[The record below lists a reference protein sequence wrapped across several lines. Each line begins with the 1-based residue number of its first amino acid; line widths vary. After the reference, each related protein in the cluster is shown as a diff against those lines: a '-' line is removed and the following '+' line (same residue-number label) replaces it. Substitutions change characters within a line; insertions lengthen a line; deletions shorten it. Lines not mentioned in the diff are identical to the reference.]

1 MFELD
6 TDKQGPRIRVVG
18 IGGCGGNA
26 INSISKRGIHGVDLI
41 SMNPDMQDLER
52 NIAPNKI
59 QIGKSTTRG
68 LGAGSNPEIG
78 RRAAIE
84 ARDEIYRALKDSD
97 MVFITA
103 GMGGGTGTGAAPIV
117 ASILKGVDRDE
128 VKKDGSEEQSPLVV
142 AVVTKPFINEAKERM
157 RNAESGI
164 DELKKYVDA
173 LIVIPNEKLLA
184 ISDKNAGYL
193 ASFQKI
199 YDVLYDAIRGISEI
213 ITNPGFVNVDFADV
227 RTVLASRGDA
237 IIGTGIASGE
247 RRAAEAASAAISNPL
262 LEEVSLERVEG
273 ILVSIT
279 SGPSFGLHEY
289 DEIVKTVRG
298 VAKNGDDES
307 KVIVGVSI
315 DEKLE
320 KDVIVTVIAAGLNNR
335 PQPAPASTPDPRKRL
350 TLKEK
355 DKAKEQSWSIKDWRS
370 FDEPTFERNGINI
383 HLNKLEDEDRPDG
396 SSDKPAPKPGERPAF
411 LRKVMD

>member
-26 INSISKRGIHGVDLI
+26 INSIAKRGIHGVDLI
-41 SMNPDMQDLER
+41 SMNTDMQDLER
-52 NIAPNKI
+52 SVAPNKI

-68 LGAGSNPEIG
+68 LGAGANPDIG
-78 RRAAIE
+78 RRAALE

-97 MVFITA
+97 MVFLTA
-103 GMGGGTGTGAAPIV
+103 GMGGGTGTGAAPVV
-117 ASILKGVDRDE
+117 ASVLKGVDRDD
-128 VKKDGSEEQSPLVV
+128 VKKEGQEEHMPLIV
-142 AVVTKPFINEAKERM
+142 AVVTKPFNNEAKERM
-157 RNAESGI
+157 RNADAGI

-173 LIVIPNEKLLA
+173 LIVIPNEKLLT
-184 ISDKNAGYL
+184 ISDKSAGYL
-193 ASFQKI
+193 VSLQKI

-213 ITNPGFVNVDFADV
+213 ITKPGFVNVDFADV

-237 IIGTGIASGE
+237 IIGTGVGSGE
-247 RRAAEAASAAISNPL
+247 RRAAEAAAAAISNPL

-279 SGPSFGLHEY
+279 AGNNFALHEF

-315 DEKLE
+315 DDKMEKE
-320 KDVIVTVIAAGLNNR
+320 VIVTVIAAGLNHKN
-335 PQPAPASTPDPRKRL
+335 QPLPTPTPDPRKRL
-350 TLKEK
+350 ALKDRDKVK
-355 DKAKEQSWSIKDWRS
+355 DQTWSVKDWRS

-383 HLNKLEDEDRPDG
+383 HLNKLEEEDGTEPVN
-396 SSDKPAPKPGERPAF
+396 APKPGERPAF

>member
-1 MFELD
+1 VFELD

-26 INSISKRGIHGVDLI
+26 VNSIAKRGIHGVDLI
-41 SMNPDMQDLER
+41 SMNTDLQDLER
-52 NIAPNKI
+52 SVAPNKI
-59 QIGKSTTRG
+59 QIGKTTTRG
-68 LGAGSNPEIG
+68 LGAGSNPDIG
-78 RRAAIE
+78 RRAAVE
-84 ARDEIYRALKDSD
+84 AREEIHRALKDSD
-97 MVFITA
+97 MVFLTA
-103 GMGGGTGTGAAPIV
+103 GMGGGTGTGAAPVV
-117 ASILKGVDRDE
+117 ASILKGADRDD
-128 VKKDGSEEQSPLVV
+128 VKKEGQDERAPLIV

-157 RNAESGI
+157 RNAETGI
-164 DELKKYVDA
+164 EELKKYVDA
-173 LIVIPNEKLLA
+173 LIVIPNEKLLT
-184 ISDKNAGYL
+184 ISDKSAGYL
-193 ASFQKI
+193 ASLQKI

-213 ITNPGFVNVDFADV
+213 ITKPGFVNVDFADV

-279 SGPSFGLHEY
+279 AGNNFALHEF
-289 DEIVKTVRG
+289 DEIVKSVRS

-315 DEKLE
+315 DEKIE
-320 KDVIVTVIAAGLNNR
+320 KEVIVTVIAAGINNR
-335 PQPAPASTPDPRKRL
+335 TQPLPTSTPDPRKKL
-350 TLKEK
+350 MLKDRDKIK
-355 DKAKEQSWSIKDWRS
+355 DQTWSIKDWRS

-383 HLNKLEDEDRPDG
+383 HLNKMDEEIKDETILQ
-396 SSDKPAPKPGERPAF
+396 KPGERPAF

>member
-26 INSISKRGIHGVDLI
+26 VNSIAKRGIHGVDLI
-41 SMNPDMQDLER
+41 AVNTDLQDLER
-52 NIAPNKI
+52 SVSPNKI
-59 QIGKSTTRG
+59 QIGKTTTRG
-68 LGAGSNPEIG
+68 LGAGSNPEVG
-78 RRAAIE
+78 RRAAME

-97 MVFITA
+97 MVFLTG
-103 GMGGGTGTGAAPIV
+103 GMGGGTGTGAAPII
-117 ASILKGVDRDE
+117 ASILKGVDRDDI
-128 VKKDGSEEQSPLVV
+128 KKEGQEERVPLIV
-142 AVVTKPFINEAKERM
+142 AVVTKPFANEAKERM
-157 RNAESGI
+157 RNADVGI
-164 DELKKYVDA
+164 EELKKYVDA

-184 ISDKNAGYL
+184 TSDKSAGFL
-193 ASFQKI
+193 VSLQKI

-213 ITNPGFVNVDFADV
+213 ITKPGFVNVDFADV

-279 SGPSFGLHEY
+279 AGNNFSLHEF
-289 DEIVKTVRG
+289 DEIVRTVRS
-298 VAKNGDDES
+298 VAKNGDDET
-307 KVIVGVSI
+307 KIIVGVSVDDKI
-315 DEKLE
+315 DKE
-320 KDVIVTVIAAGLNNR
+320 VIVTVIAAGLNHNAL
-335 PQPAPASTPDPRKRL
+335 PLPTSSPDPRKRL
-350 TLKEK
+350 TVKEK
-355 DKAKEQSWSIKDWRS
+355 DIVKDQSWTIKDWRS

-383 HLNKLEDEDRPDG
+383 HLNKLDDG
-396 SSDKPAPKPGERPAF
+396 DGTDPNTKPGERPAF

>member
-6 TDKQGPRIRVVG
+6 TDRQGPRIRVVG

-26 INSISKRGIHGVDLI
+26 INSIAKRGIHGVDLI
-41 SMNPDMQDLER
+41 SMNTDMQDLER
-52 NIAPNKI
+52 SIAPNKI
-59 QIGKSTTRG
+59 QIGKNTTRG

-97 MVFITA
+97 MVFVTA
-103 GMGGGTGTGAAPIV
+103 GMGGGTGTGAAPVV
-117 ASILKGVDRDE
+117 ASILKGVDRDD
-128 VKKDGSEEQSPLVV
+128 VKKEGQENPAPLVV
-142 AVVTKPFINEAKERM
+142 AVVTKPFVNEAKERM
-157 RNAESGI
+157 HNADSGI
-164 DELKKYVDA
+164 EELKKYVDA
-173 LIVIPNEKLLA
+173 LIVIPNEKLLT
-184 ISDKNAGYL
+184 ISDKSAGYL
-193 ASFQKI
+193 ASLQKI

-213 ITNPGFVNVDFADV
+213 ITKPGFVNVDFADV

-237 IIGTGIASGE
+237 IIGTGIAGGE

-279 SGPSFGLHEY
+279 AGPNFGLHEY

-298 VAKNGDDES
+298 VAKNGDEET

-315 DEKLE
+315 DEKIE
-320 KDVIVTVIAAGLNNR
+320 KDVIVTVIAAGLNSR
-335 PQPAPASTPDPRKRL
+335 PQPLPTPTPDPRKRL
-350 TLKEK
+350 TLKDRERAK
-355 DKAKEQSWSIKDWRS
+355 DQTWSIKDWRS

-383 HLNKLEDEDRPDG
+383 HLNKLDEEEG
-396 SSDKPAPKPGERPAF
+396 STDTPAPKPGERPAF

>member
-41 SMNPDMQDLER
+41 SVNTDMQDLER
-52 NIAPNKI
+52 SIAPNKI
-59 QIGKSTTRG
+59 QIGKNTTRG

-103 GMGGGTGTGAAPIV
+103 GMGGGTGTGAAPVI

-128 VKKDGSEEQSPLVV
+128 VKKDGQEEHAPLVV
-142 AVVTKPFINEAKERM
+142 AVVTKPFTNEASERM
-157 RNAESGI
+157 RNADTGI
-164 DELKKYVDA
+164 EELKKYVDA
-173 LIVIPNEKLLA
+173 LIVIPNEKLLT
-184 ISDKNAGYL
+184 ISDKSAGYL
-193 ASFQKI
+193 ASLQKI

-213 ITNPGFVNVDFADV
+213 ITKPGFVNVDFADV

-237 IIGTGIASGE
+237 IIGTGIAGGD
-247 RRAAEAASAAISNPL
+247 RRAAEAAAAAISNPL

-279 SGPSFGLHEY
+279 AGTSFGLHEY

-298 VAKNGDDES
+298 VAKNGDDET

-315 DEKLE
+315 DEKIE
-320 KDVIVTVIAAGLNNR
+320 KDVIVTVIAAGLNSR
-335 PQPAPASTPDPRKRL
+335 PQPLPTPTPDPRRRL
-350 TLKEK
+350 TLKDRE
-355 DKAKEQSWSIKDWRS
+355 KAKDQTWSIKDWRS

-383 HLNKLEDEDRPDG
+383 HLNKLEDEGGPD
-396 SSDKPAPKPGERPAF
+396 DAPAPKPGERPAF

>member
-26 INSISKRGIHGVDLI
+26 INSIAKRGIHGVDLI
-41 SMNPDMQDLER
+41 SMNTDMQDLER
-52 NIAPNKI
+52 SVAPNKI

-68 LGAGSNPEIG
+68 LGAGSNPDIG

-128 VKKDGSEEQSPLVV
+128 VKNDGQEGQAPLVV

-157 RNAESGI
+157 RNADTGI
-164 DELKKYVDA
+164 EELKKYVDA

-184 ISDKNAGYL
+184 ISDKTAGYL
-193 ASFQKI
+193 ASLQKI

-213 ITNPGFVNVDFADV
+213 ITKPGFVNVDFADV

-237 IIGTGIASGE
+237 IIGTGVASGE
-247 RRAAEAASAAISNPL
+247 RRAAEAAAAAISNPL

-279 SGPSFGLHEY
+279 AGASFGLHEY

-315 DEKLE
+315 DEKIE
-320 KDVIVTVIAAGLNNR
+320 KDVIVTVIAAGLNSR
-335 PQPAPASTPDPRKRL
+335 PQPLPTPTPDPRKRL
-350 TLKEK
+350 TLKDR
-355 DKAKEQSWSIKDWRS
+355 DKAKEQSWSVKDWRS

-383 HLNKLEDEDRPDG
+383 HLNKLDEEEEPDNTP
-396 SSDKPAPKPGERPAF
+396 SPKPGERPAF

>member
-6 TDKQGPRIRVVG
+6 SDKQGPRIRVVG

-26 INSISKRGIHGVDLI
+26 VNSIAKRGIHGVDLI
-41 SMNPDMQDLER
+41 AVNTDLQDLER
-52 NIAPNKI
+52 NVSPNKI
-59 QIGKSTTRG
+59 QIGKTTTRG

-78 RRAAIE
+78 RRAAME
-84 ARDEIYRALKDSD
+84 ARDELQRALKDSD
-97 MVFITA
+97 MVFLTA
-103 GMGGGTGTGAAPIV
+103 GMGGGTGTGAAPVI
-117 ASILKGVDRDE
+117 ASILKGADRDDI
-128 VKKDGSEEQSPLVV
+128 KKENPDERVPLIV
-142 AVVTKPFINEAKERM
+142 AVVTKPFSNEAKERM
-157 RNAESGI
+157 RNANSGI

-184 ISDKNAGYL
+184 VSDKSAGFL
-193 ASFQKI
+193 VSFQKI

-213 ITNPGFVNVDFADV
+213 ITKPGFVNVDFADV

-247 RRAAEAASAAISNPL
+247 RRAAEAAAAAISNPL

-279 SGPSFGLHEY
+279 AGNNFALHEF
-289 DEIVKTVRG
+289 DEIVKTVRS
-298 VAKNGDDES
+298 VAKNGDDEC
-307 KVIVGVSI
+307 KIIVGVSV
-315 DEKLE
+315 DEKIE
-320 KDVIVTVIAAGLNNR
+320 KEVIVTVIAAGLNHNV
-335 PQPAPASTPDPRKRL
+335 QPLPTATPDPRKRL
-350 TLKEK
+350 TVKES
-355 DKAKEQSWSIKDWRS
+355 DKAKDQSWTIKDWRT

-383 HLNKLEDEDRPDG
+383 LLNKLEDGDVTVENT
-396 SSDKPAPKPGERPAF
+396 KPGERPAF

>member
-26 INSISKRGIHGVDLI
+26 VNSIAKRGIHGVDLI
-41 SMNPDMQDLER
+41 SMNTDTQDLER
-52 NIAPNKI
+52 SVAPNKI
-59 QIGKSTTRG
+59 QIGKTTTRG
-68 LGAGSNPEIG
+68 LGAGSNPDIG
-78 RRAAIE
+78 RRAALE
-84 ARDEIYRALKDSD
+84 AREEIHRALKDSD
-97 MVFITA
+97 MVFLTA

-117 ASILKGVDRDE
+117 ASILKGADRDE
-128 VKKDGSEEQSPLVV
+128 VKKEGQEEPTPLIV
-142 AVVTKPFINEAKERM
+142 AVVTKPFLNEAKERM
-157 RNAESGI
+157 RNADIGI
-164 DELKKYVDA
+164 EELKKYVDA
-173 LIVIPNEKLLA
+173 LIVIPNEKLLT
-184 ISDKNAGYL
+184 ISDKSAGYL
-193 ASFQKI
+193 ASLQKI

-213 ITNPGFVNVDFADV
+213 ITKPGFVNVDFADV

-237 IIGTGIASGE
+237 IIGTGVGSGE

-279 SGPSFGLHEY
+279 AGNNFALHEF
-289 DEIVKTVRG
+289 DEIVKTVRS
-298 VAKNGDDES
+298 VAKNGDDET

-315 DEKLE
+315 DEKIE
-320 KDVIVTVIAAGLNNR
+320 KEVIVTVIAAGLNHR
-335 PQPAPASTPDPRKRL
+335 TQPLPTPAPDPRKRL
-350 TLKEK
+350 ILKDKEK
-355 DKAKEQSWSIKDWRS
+355 VKDQTWSIKDWRS

-383 HLNKLEDEDRPDG
+383 HLNKLDEAEKDPLVL
-396 SSDKPAPKPGERPAF
+396 PKPGERPAF

>member
-6 TDKQGPRIRVVG
+6 TDRQGPRIRVVG

-26 INSISKRGIHGVDLI
+26 INSIAKRGIHGVDLI
-41 SMNPDMQDLER
+41 SMNTDMQDLER
-52 NIAPNKI
+52 SVAPNKI
-59 QIGKSTTRG
+59 QIGKNTTRG
-68 LGAGSNPEIG
+68 LGAGSNPDIG
-78 RRAAIE
+78 RRAALE
-84 ARDEIYRALKDSD
+84 ARDEIFRVLKDSD
-97 MVFITA
+97 MVFLTA
-103 GMGGGTGTGAAPIV
+103 GMGGGTGTGAAPVV
-117 ASILKGVDRDE
+117 ASILKGADRDD
-128 VKKDGSEEQSPLVV
+128 VKNDSQEEHSPLVV
-142 AVVTKPFINEAKERM
+142 AVVTRPFINEAKERM
-157 RNAESGI
+157 RNADGGI
-164 DELKKYVDA
+164 DELKKFVDA
-173 LIVIPNEKLLA
+173 LIVIPNEKLLV
-184 ISDKNAGYL
+184 ISDKTAGYL
-193 ASFQKI
+193 ASLQRI

-213 ITNPGFVNVDFADV
+213 ITKPGFVNVDFADV

-237 IIGTGIASGE
+237 IIGTGVANGE

-279 SGPSFGLHEY
+279 AGNNFSLHEF

-320 KDVIVTVIAAGLNNR
+320 KAVIVTVIAAGLNKR
-335 PQPAPASTPDPRKRL
+335 PEPMQPSTPDPRKRL
-350 TLKEK
+350 TLKDK
-355 DKAKEQSWSIKDWRS
+355 DKVKEQTWSVKDWRS
-370 FDEPTFERNGINI
+370 FDEPTFERSGINI
-383 HLNKLEDEDRPDG
+383 HLNKLEDGNGDEQPET
-396 SSDKPAPKPGERPAF
+396 PKPGERPAF

>member
-1 MFELD
+1 VFELD

-26 INSISKRGIHGVDLI
+26 INSIAKRGIHGVDLI
-41 SMNPDMQDLER
+41 SVNTDMQDLER
-52 NIAPNKI
+52 SIAPNKI
-59 QIGKSTTRG
+59 QIGKNTTRG
-68 LGAGSNPEIG
+68 LGAGSNPDIG

-97 MVFITA
+97 MVFLTA
-103 GMGGGTGTGAAPIV
+103 GMGGGTGTGAAPVV

-128 VKKDGSEEQSPLVV
+128 VKKEGQEEQAPLVV
-142 AVVTKPFINEAKERM
+142 AVVTKPFVNEAKERM
-157 RNAESGI
+157 HNADTGI

-173 LIVIPNEKLLA
+173 LIVIPNEKLLT
-184 ISDKNAGYL
+184 ISDKSAGYL
-193 ASFQKI
+193 ASLQKI

-213 ITNPGFVNVDFADV
+213 ITKPGFVNVDFADV

-237 IIGTGIASGE
+237 IIGTGVAGGD
-247 RRAAEAASAAISNPL
+247 RRAAEAAAAAISNPL

-279 SGPSFGLHEY
+279 AGTSFGLHEY

-298 VAKNGDDES
+298 VAKNGDDET

-315 DEKLE
+315 DEKME
-320 KDVIVTVIAAGLNNR
+320 KDIIVTVIAAGLNNR
-335 PQPAPASTPDPRKRL
+335 PQPLPSPTPDPRKRL
-350 TLKEK
+350 TVK
-355 DKAKEQSWSIKDWRS
+355 DRDKSKDQTWSIKDWRS

-383 HLNKLEDEDRPDG
+383 HLNKLDEEEG
-396 SSDKPAPKPGERPAF
+396 SDETPAPKPGERPAF

>member
-26 INSISKRGIHGVDLI
+26 VNSIAKRGIHGVDLI
-41 SMNPDMQDLER
+41 SMNTDMQDLER
-52 NIAPNKI
+52 SVAPNKI
-59 QIGKSTTRG
+59 QIGKTTTRG
-68 LGAGSNPEIG
+68 LGAGSNPDIG
-78 RRAAIE
+78 RRAALE

-117 ASILKGVDRDE
+117 ASVLKGVDRDD
-128 VKKDGSEEQSPLVV
+128 VKKDGQEERTPLLV
-142 AVVTKPFINEAKERM
+142 AVVTKPFTSEAKERM
-157 RNAESGI
+157 RNADSGI
-164 DELKKYVDA
+164 EELKKYVDA
-173 LIVIPNEKLLA
+173 LIIIPNEKLLT
-184 ISDKNAGYL
+184 ISDKSAGYL
-193 ASFQKI
+193 ASMQKI

-213 ITNPGFVNVDFADV
+213 ITKPGFVNVDFADV

-237 IIGTGIASGE
+237 IIGTGIANGE
-247 RRAAEAASAAISNPL
+247 RRAVEAATAAISNPL

-279 SGPSFGLHEY
+279 AGNSFSLHEF

-320 KDVIVTVIAAGLNNR
+320 KEVIVTVIAAGLNNR
-335 PQPAPASTPDPRKRL
+335 VQPVPTPSPDPRKRL
-350 TLKEK
+350 TIKDKEK
-355 DKAKEQSWSIKDWRS
+355 TKDQTWSIKDWRT

-383 HLNKLEDEDRPDG
+383 HLNQMDDG
-396 SSDKPAPKPGERPAF
+396 NESEQTAAPKPGERPAF

>member
-6 TDKQGPRIRVVG
+6 TEKQGPRIRVVG

-26 INSISKRGIHGVDLI
+26 VNSIAKRGIHGVDLI
-41 SMNPDMQDLER
+41 AMNTDLQDLER
-52 NIAPNKI
+52 SVVPNKI
-59 QIGKSTTRG
+59 QIGKNTTRG

-78 RRAAIE
+78 RRAALE
-84 ARDEIYRALKDSD
+84 AREEVYRVLKDSD
-97 MVFITA
+97 MVFLTA
-103 GMGGGTGTGAAPIV
+103 GMGGGTGTGAAPVV
-117 ASILKGVDRDE
+117 ASVLKGADKDD
-128 VKKDGSEEQSPLVV
+128 VKKEGQDEHTPLVV
-142 AVVTKPFINEAKERM
+142 AVVTKPFLNEAKERM
-157 RNAESGI
+157 RNADGGI

-173 LIVIPNEKLLA
+173 LIVIPNEKLLT
-184 ISDKNAGYL
+184 ISDKTAGYL
-193 ASFQKI
+193 ASLQRI

-213 ITNPGFVNVDFADV
+213 ITKPGFVNVDFADV

-237 IIGTGIASGE
+237 IIGTGVASGE
-247 RRAAEAASAAISNPL
+247 RRAVEAATAAISNPL

-279 SGPSFGLHEY
+279 AGANFSLHEF

-320 KDVIVTVIAAGLNNR
+320 KDVMVTVIAAGLNNR
-335 PQPAPASTPDPRKRL
+335 PEPLPTPTPDPRKRF
-350 TLKEK
+350 TLKDK
-355 DKAKEQSWSIKDWRS
+355 DHAKEQTWSVKDWRS

-383 HLNKLEDEDRPDG
+383 HLNKLGEEG
-396 SSDKPAPKPGERPAF
+396 ETEQTAAPKQGERPAF

>member
-1 MFELD
+1 VFELD

-26 INSISKRGIHGVDLI
+26 VNSIAKRGIHGVDLI
-41 SMNPDMQDLER
+41 SMNTDLQDLER
-52 NIAPNKI
+52 SVAPNKI
-59 QIGKSTTRG
+59 QIGKTTTRG
-68 LGAGSNPEIG
+68 LGAGSNPDIG

-84 ARDEIYRALKDSD
+84 ARDEIQRALKDSD
-97 MVFITA
+97 MVFLTA
-103 GMGGGTGTGAAPIV
+103 GMGGGTGTGAAPVV
-117 ASILKGVDRDE
+117 ASVLKGVDRDD
-128 VKKDGSEEQSPLVV
+128 VKKEAQDDHHNPLIV
-142 AVVTKPFINEAKERM
+142 AVVTKPFVNEAKERM
-157 RNAESGI
+157 HNADSGI

-173 LIVIPNEKLLA
+173 LIVIPNEKLLT
-184 ISDKNAGYL
+184 ISDKSAGYL
-193 ASFQKI
+193 ASLQKI

-213 ITNPGFVNVDFADV
+213 ITKPGFVNVDFADV

-237 IIGTGIASGE
+237 IIGTGVASGE
-247 RRAAEAASAAISNPL
+247 RRAAEAAAAAISNPL

-279 SGPSFGLHEY
+279 AGNNFALHEF
-289 DEIVKTVRG
+289 DEIVKTVRS

-315 DEKLE
+315 DDKIEKE
-320 KDVIVTVIAAGLNNR
+320 VIVTVIAAGLNHR
-335 PQPAPASTPDPRKRL
+335 TQPLPTTTPDPRKRPM
-350 TLKEK
+350 LKDKEREK
-355 DKAKEQSWSIKDWRS
+355 DQTWSIKDWRS

-383 HLNKLEDEDRPDG
+383 HLNQMDEEVKDE
-396 SSDKPAPKPGERPAF
+396 APLAKPGERPAF

>member
-41 SMNPDMQDLER
+41 ALNTDMQDLER
-52 NIAPNKI
+52 SVAPNKI
-59 QIGKSTTRG
+59 QIGKTTTRG

-128 VKKDGSEEQSPLVV
+128 VKKDGMEEQTPLVV

-157 RNAESGI
+157 RNADTGI

-184 ISDKNAGYL
+184 ISDQTAGYL
-193 ASFQKI
+193 ASLQKI

-213 ITNPGFVNVDFADV
+213 ITKPGFVNVDFADV

-237 IIGTGIASGE
+237 IIGTGMASGE
-247 RRAAEAASAAISNPL
+247 RRATEAATAAISNPL

-279 SGPSFGLHEY
+279 AGASFGLHEY

-315 DEKLE
+315 DEKIE
-320 KDVIVTVIAAGLNNR
+320 KDVIVTVIAAGLNNH
-335 PQPAPASTPDPRKRL
+335 PHPVPTPTPEPRKRL
-350 TLKEK
+350 TLRER
-355 DKAKEQSWSIKDWRS
+355 DKTKEQSWSIKDWRS
-370 FDEPTFERNGINI
+370 FDEPTFERSGINI
-383 HLNKLEDEDRPDG
+383 HLNKLDEGEG
-396 SSDKPAPKPGERPAF
+396 SDDDTPAPKPGERPAF

>member
-26 INSISKRGIHGVDLI
+26 VNSIAKRGIHGVDLI
-41 SMNPDMQDLER
+41 SMNTDMQDLER
-52 NIAPNKI
+52 SVAPNKI
-59 QIGKSTTRG
+59 QIGKTTTRG
-68 LGAGSNPEIG
+68 LGAGSNPDIG
-78 RRAAIE
+78 RRAALE

-117 ASILKGVDRDE
+117 ASVLKGVDRDD
-128 VKKDGSEEQSPLVV
+128 VKKDGQEERTPLLV
-142 AVVTKPFINEAKERM
+142 AVVTKPFTSEAKERM
-157 RNAESGI
+157 RNADSGI
-164 DELKKYVDA
+164 EELKKYVDA
-173 LIVIPNEKLLA
+173 LIIIPNEKLLT
-184 ISDKNAGYL
+184 ISDKSAGYL
-193 ASFQKI
+193 ASMQKI

-213 ITNPGFVNVDFADV
+213 ITKPGFVNVDFADV

-237 IIGTGIASGE
+237 IIGTGIANGE
-247 RRAAEAASAAISNPL
+247 RRAVEAATAAISNPL

-279 SGPSFGLHEY
+279 AGNSFSLHEF

-320 KDVIVTVIAAGLNNR
+320 KEVIVTVIAAGLNNR
-335 PQPAPASTPDPRKRL
+335 VQPVPTPSPDPRKRL
-350 TLKEK
+350 TIKDKEK
-355 DKAKEQSWSIKDWRS
+355 TKDQTWSIKDWRT

-383 HLNKLEDEDRPDG
+383 HLNQMDDENE
-396 SSDKPAPKPGERPAF
+396 SEQTAAPKPGERPAF

>member
-6 TDKQGPRIRVVG
+6 TEKQGPRIRVVG

-26 INSISKRGIHGVDLI
+26 VNSIAKRGIHGVDLI
-41 SMNPDMQDLER
+41 AMNTDLQDLER
-52 NIAPNKI
+52 SVVQNKI
-59 QIGKSTTRG
+59 QIGKNTTRG
-68 LGAGSNPEIG
+68 LGAGSNPDIG

-84 ARDEIYRALKDSD
+84 AREDIYRALKDSD
-97 MVFITA
+97 MVFVTA

-117 ASILKGVDRDE
+117 ASILKGLDRDN
-128 VKKDGSEEQSPLVV
+128 VKKEVQDERTPLVV
-142 AVVTKPFINEAKERM
+142 AVVTKPFVNEAKERM
-157 RNAESGI
+157 RNADSGI
-164 DELKKYVDA
+164 EELKKYVDA
-173 LIVIPNEKLLA
+173 LIVIPNEKLLT
-184 ISDKNAGYL
+184 ISDKTAGYL
-193 ASFQKI
+193 ASLQRI

-213 ITNPGFVNVDFADV
+213 ITKPGFVNVDFADV

-237 IIGTGIASGE
+237 IIGTGVASGE

-279 SGPSFGLHEY
+279 AGTSFSLHEF
-289 DEIVKTVRG
+289 DEIVKTVRS
-298 VAKNGDDES
+298 VAKNGDDET

-320 KDVIVTVIAAGLNNR
+320 KDVMVTVIAAGLNSR
-335 PQPAPASTPDPRKRL
+335 PQTLPTPTPDPRKRL
-350 TLKEK
+350 TFKEK
-355 DKAKEQSWSIKDWRS
+355 DRAKEQTWSIKDWRS

-383 HLNKLEDEDRPDG
+383 HLNKLDEENESGQPVEQ
-396 SSDKPAPKPGERPAF
+396 KTGERPAF

>member
-1 MFELD
+1 VFELD

-26 INSISKRGIHGVDLI
+26 VNSIAKRGIHGVDLI
-41 SMNPDMQDLER
+41 SMNTDMQDLER
-52 NIAPNKI
+52 SVAPNKI
-59 QIGKSTTRG
+59 QIGKTTTRG
-68 LGAGSNPEIG
+68 LGAGSNPDIG
-78 RRAAIE
+78 RRAALE

-117 ASILKGVDRDE
+117 ASVLKGVDRDD
-128 VKKDGSEEQSPLVV
+128 VKKDGQEERTPLLV
-142 AVVTKPFINEAKERM
+142 AVVTKPFTSEAKERM
-157 RNAESGI
+157 RNADSGI
-164 DELKKYVDA
+164 EELKKYVDA
-173 LIVIPNEKLLA
+173 LIIIPNEKLLT
-184 ISDKNAGYL
+184 ISDKSAGYL
-193 ASFQKI
+193 ASMQKI

-213 ITNPGFVNVDFADV
+213 ITKPGFVNVDFADV

-237 IIGTGIASGE
+237 IIGTGIANGE
-247 RRAAEAASAAISNPL
+247 RRAVEAATAAISNPL

-279 SGPSFGLHEY
+279 AGNSFSLHEF

-320 KDVIVTVIAAGLNNR
+320 KEVIVTVIAAGLNNR
-335 PQPAPASTPDPRKRL
+335 VQPVPTPSPDPRKRL
-350 TLKEK
+350 TIKDKEK
-355 DKAKEQSWSIKDWRS
+355 TKDQTWSIKDWRT

-383 HLNKLEDEDRPDG
+383 HLNQMDDENE
-396 SSDKPAPKPGERPAF
+396 SEQTAAPKPGERPAF

>member
-26 INSISKRGIHGVDLI
+26 VNSIAKRGIHGVDLI
-41 SMNPDMQDLER
+41 SMNTDMQDLER
-52 NIAPNKI
+52 SVAPNKI
-59 QIGKSTTRG
+59 QIGKTTTRG
-68 LGAGSNPEIG
+68 LGAGSNPDIG
-78 RRAAIE
+78 RRAAVE
-84 ARDEIYRALKDSD
+84 ARDEIQRVLKDSD
-97 MVFITA
+97 MVFLTA
-103 GMGGGTGTGAAPIV
+103 GMGGGTGTGAAPVV
-117 ASILKGVDRDE
+117 ASVLKGVDRDD
-128 VKKDGSEEQSPLVV
+128 VKKDGQDDHNNPLIV
-142 AVVTKPFINEAKERM
+142 AVVTKPFVNEAKERM
-157 RNAESGI
+157 HNADAGI

-173 LIVIPNEKLLA
+173 LIVIPNEKLLT
-184 ISDKNAGYL
+184 ISDKSAGYL
-193 ASFQKI
+193 ASLQKI

-213 ITNPGFVNVDFADV
+213 ITKPGFVNVDFADV

-247 RRAAEAASAAISNPL
+247 RRAAEAAAAAISNPL

-279 SGPSFGLHEY
+279 AGNNFALHEF
-289 DEIVKTVRG
+289 DEIVKTVRS

-315 DEKLE
+315 DEKIE
-320 KDVIVTVIAAGLNNR
+320 KEVIVTVIAAGLNHHA
-335 PQPAPASTPDPRKRL
+335 QPLPTPTPDPRKRSML
-350 TLKEK
+350 KDKEK
-355 DKAKEQSWSIKDWRS
+355 VKDQTWSIKDWRS

-383 HLNKLEDEDRPDG
+383 HLNKMDEVVKEEAPL
-396 SSDKPAPKPGERPAF
+396 PKPGERPAF

>member
-26 INSISKRGIHGVDLI
+26 INSIAKRGIHGVDLI
-41 SMNPDMQDLER
+41 SMNTDMQDLER
-52 NIAPNKI
+52 SVAPNKI

-68 LGAGSNPEIG
+68 LGAGANPETG

-84 ARDEIYRALKDSD
+84 AREEIYRALKDSD

-128 VKKDGSEEQSPLVV
+128 VKKDGQEEQTPLIV
-142 AVVTKPFINEAKERM
+142 AVVTKPFVNEAKERM
-157 RNAESGI
+157 RNADAGI
-164 DELKKYVDA
+164 EELKKYVDA
-173 LIVIPNEKLLA
+173 LIVIPNEKLLT
-184 ISDKNAGYL
+184 ISDKSAGYL
-193 ASFQKI
+193 ASLQKI

-213 ITNPGFVNVDFADV
+213 ITKPGFVNVDFADV

-237 IIGTGIASGE
+237 IIGTGIAGGD

-279 SGPSFGLHEY
+279 AGTSFGLHEY

-298 VAKNGDDES
+298 VAKNGDEET

-315 DEKLE
+315 DEKME
-320 KDVIVTVIAAGLNNR
+320 KDVIVTVIAAGLNSR
-335 PQPAPASTPDPRKRL
+335 PQPLPNPTPDPRKRF
-350 TLKEK
+350 TLKDKEK
-355 DKAKEQSWSIKDWRS
+355 SKDQSWSIKDWRS

-383 HLNKLEDEDRPDG
+383 HLNKLDDAEAPDEA
-396 SSDKPAPKPGERPAF
+396 PAPKPGERPAF